1 MQRTEQGER
10 HPGSGRDAFGPGNT
24 PDQCQG
30 EEQAP
35 GRPKVGDTKETDTFD
50 AVPERHRNAQKQ
62 DHPSMT
68 GPNFPITSIATTNS
82 LALPAIYH
90 QNHRVQ
96 KEDQNRER
104 NMERVDE
111 RVNDGQQSHTLTR

>member
-1 MQRTEQGER
+1 
-10 HPGSGRDAFGPGNT
+10 
-24 PDQCQG
+24 
-30 EEQAP
+30 
-35 GRPKVGDTKETDTFD
+35 
-50 AVPERHRNAQKQ
+50 
-62 DHPSMT
+62 MT

-96 KEDQNRER
+96 EENQDRER

-111 RVNDGQQSHTLTR
+111 RVNDGQQRHTLTR

>member
-1 MQRTEQGER
+1 
-10 HPGSGRDAFGPGNT
+10 
-24 PDQCQG
+24 
-30 EEQAP
+30 
-35 GRPKVGDTKETDTFD
+35 
-50 AVPERHRNAQKQ
+50 
-62 DHPSMT
+62 MT
-68 GPNFPITSIATTNS
+68 GPNFPITSIATTNA